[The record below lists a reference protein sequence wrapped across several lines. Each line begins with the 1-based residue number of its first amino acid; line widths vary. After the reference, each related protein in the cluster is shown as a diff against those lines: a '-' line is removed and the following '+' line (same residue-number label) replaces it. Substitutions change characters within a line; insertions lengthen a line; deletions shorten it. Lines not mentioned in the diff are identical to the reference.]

1 MERYI
6 LLLHLFGA
14 IGMGYYLLFPFLVN
28 VRLAGA
34 QAAGYVN
41 GLRKANRIGQFL
53 LILQLLTGGY
63 MIEVWDYSTLWMS
76 LSVVLLVL
84 IGAFTGMLSGP
95 LKRIEQRLASGD
107 SVGGEVRKARLFALL
122 VGISFLLIVV
132 LMKFPDAL

>member
-1 MERYI
+1 MERFI
-6 LLLHLFGA
+6 LLLHLIGA

-28 VRLAGA
+28 VNLSGT

-53 LILQLLTGGY
+53 LILQLVTGGY
-63 MIEVWDYSTLWMS
+63 LVGVWDYSMLWMS
-76 LSVVLLVL
+76 LSVALLVL
-84 IGAFTGMLSGP
+84 IGAFTGMLGGP
-95 LKRIEQRLASGD
+95 LKRMEQRLASGE